1 MIAAASII
9 SRIHMI
15 LILMLMH
22 GGPEAREDTAQQG
35 QGAGASSGSYS

>member
-9 SRIHMI
+9 SRIHRI

-22 GGPEAREDTAQQG
+22 GPEAREDTAQQG